1 MNNGNIVNDFRIKQS
16 LETIHK
22 LLENKN
28 KLIILSHL
36 GRPTEGVYNDS
47 LSLKPICKYLAGL
60 LERDIKFF
68 NSYTDDINFKDYEI
82 AMLENPAGLDT
93 LKLANQSNLHAL
105 ASLEQAINFAN
116 IGRSTCDAWVQL
128 GGSDSV

>member
-1 MNNGNIVNDFRIKQS
+1 VTLARIVSKRILVRFDFNVPMNNGNIVNDFRIKQS

-68 NSYTDDINFKDYEI
+68 NSYTDDINCYVRKCEI
-82 AMLENPAGLDT
+82 
-93 LKLANQSNLHAL
+93 
-105 ASLEQAINFAN
+105 
-116 IGRSTCDAWVQL
+116 
-128 GGSDSV
+128 